1 MVYTNHFN
9 NGANTQI
16 KRHSL
21 LNKKNKQKKAKA
33 KNSTGAVTALERQ
46 VYCTGTQ

>member
-1 MVYTNHFN
+1 MVQTHKL
-9 NGANTQI
+9 
-16 KRHSL
+16 KRYSL
-21 LNKKNKQKKAKA
+21 LNKNKQKKAKA

>member
-1 MVYTNHFN
+1 MVQTHKL
-9 NGANTQI
+9 
-16 KRHSL
+16 KRYSL
-21 LNKKNKQKKAKA
+21 LNKNNKQKKA

>member
-1 MVYTNHFN
+1 MVQTHKL
-9 NGANTQI
+9 
-16 KRHSL
+16 KRYSL
-21 LNKKNKQKKAKA
+21 LNKTSKQKKAKE

>member
-21 LNKKNKQKKAKA
+21 LNKNNKQKKAKA

-46 VYCTGTQ
+46 VNYTGTQ